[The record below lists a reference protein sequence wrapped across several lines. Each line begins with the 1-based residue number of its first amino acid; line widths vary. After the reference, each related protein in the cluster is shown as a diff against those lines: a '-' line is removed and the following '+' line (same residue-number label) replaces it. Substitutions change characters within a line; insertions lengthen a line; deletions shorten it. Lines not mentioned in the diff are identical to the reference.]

1 MNSSSCCIALPY
13 DSSGKKQRMKEAA
26 VLNSPPVKLAD
37 EIMSVKKGK
46 ICSYLNYNIVSF
58 GKMTGKQNL
67 LAIEKICC

>member
-1 MNSSSCCIALPY
+1 
-13 DSSGKKQRMKEAA
+13 MKEAA